1 MPVGDIHGI
10 VVMKIVVF
18 VCLYLSA
25 VSHRTMWELQKPLA
39 TNQNFGIE
47 LDSIKFA
54 SAGGSVA
61 NVIRKNMPLPPFVR
75 FCEKQQKLTIR
86 SNETELEG
94 TTRFAFIRHPIDRFL
109 SGYVN
114 KCLLPSSNEIKYGV
128 FDCYGC
134 KQSLSCFIER
144 FHDQIW
150 DVYKKNNSEL
160 KYFIINHLAP
170 QTWYCNFKNRLRDF
184 VLIKYSR
191 ESRGISAMA
200 NQLDVVLR
208 HAEIPLYL
216 RKQIAEAIIVL
227 AVPLCES
234 PLCPFSLGV
243 FGQLKLIDL
252 RFKYLSL
259 VSGTFD
265 TAPFEKTKLV
275 PPFYSLCRRRILHD
289 NYTKVEKML
298 GSTRIVFVR
307 HPIDRFLS
315 GFVNKCVRKKENGE
329 NCFGCGADLS
339 CFLPR
344 FYDHLMM
351 KYSVHDARNRSF
363 ISVHL
368 SPQSWYCDF
377 KEHLRDYTV
386 IRYVNSASDSISNAV
401 ELFNLEN
408 RTTQRNGLMREKKLN
423 NNYTLTALY
432 YPY

>member
-75 FCEKQQKLTIR
+75 YREKFQMNSKYKLSYCDIPKVMSTLSAAMFCFLRNPFKFNAYGRRIHEEKWCESFCEKQQKLTIR

-216 RKQIAEAIIVL
+216 RKQIAEAII
-227 AVPLCES
+227 AGES
-234 PLCPFSLGV
+234 HHSTYHTVHRQRAEKDRNIGL
-243 FGQLKLIDL
+243 QTL
-252 RFKYLSL
+252 RSDDFTS
-259 VSGTFD
+259 
-265 TAPFEKTKLV
+265 
-275 PPFYSLCRRRILHD
+275 
-289 NYTKVEKML
+289 
-298 GSTRIVFVR
+298 ST
-307 HPIDRFLS
+307 
-315 GFVNKCVRKKENGE
+315 
-329 NCFGCGADLS
+329 
-339 CFLPR
+339 
-344 FYDHLMM
+344 
-351 KYSVHDARNRSF
+351 
-363 ISVHL
+363 
-368 SPQSWYCDF
+368 
-377 KEHLRDYTV
+377 
-386 IRYVNSASDSISNAV
+386 
-401 ELFNLEN
+401 
-408 RTTQRNGLMREKKLN
+408 
-423 NNYTLTALY
+423 
-432 YPY
+432 